1 MRRFPA
7 GLTLVELLIVL
18 AVVSLLLLAAVPGF
32 QRHGAEHRLRAASDA
47 LMLDL
52 ARARA
57 EAIRENLPVM
67 VCAADAGGCRGD
79 GRWNEGWRIFADR
92 DGDGAWQPSEALLE
106 RPALP
111 GRVAAAGSPSRSAL
125 RFLPDGT
132 APGSNATIRFCDRH
146 GQARP
151 RRVVLANT
159 GRVRKVVDPAAPTP
173 PCPRRHDLIRRN
185 PGLTCRA

>member
-1 MRRFPA
+1 MRRFIA

-52 ARARA
+52 ARGRA
-57 EAIRENLPVM
+57 EAIRENGPVI
-67 VCAADAGGCRGD
+67 VCAATSAGCRADGD
-79 GRWNEGWRIFADR
+79 WRGGWRMFADR
-92 DGDGAWQPSEALLE
+92 DGDGTWHPSEALLE

-111 GRVAAAGSPSRSAL
+111 NRVAANGSASRSAL

-146 GQARP
+146 DRARP

-159 GRVRKVVDPAAPTP
+159 GRVRKVVDPAAPLP
-173 PCPRRHDLIRRN
+173 PCP
-185 PGLTCRA
+185 